1 LSVNCDLGW
10 DTDKVNV
17 NGGAIALGHPI
28 GASGARVLVTL
39 LHEMKRRGA
48 KRGLATLCIGGGQ
61 GVAIAVER

>member
-1 LSVNCDLGW
+1 MGW
-10 DTDKVNV
+10 DPDKVNV

-39 LHEMKRRGA
+39 LHEMKRRDA
-48 KRGLATLCIGGGQ
+48 RKGLATLCIGGGQ